1 MNDPHVVALIY
12 VVEHEDSVDY
22 GSAETVEEERST
34 FRLTLQDGEA
44 RFELKE
50 DYASPQQARKAI
62 QPFIEQWELRT
73 SLAYGPGNFALRFKR
88 SEMID
93 RDPEPGVI
101 SVSADAAHF
110 NVAIST
116 ARVTV
121 SRQYPRPPVER
132 RMNMDCPE
140 VQTMLHRYM
149 GYRQGR
155 EPVASMAYF
164 CFNVF
169 AKKLGENPKDSAK
182 KHNISLKLVKKVREL
197 TSRKGGDQ
205 ARKLDGIGDPLTQN
219 DVKFLENAVTAM
231 ILRAAIVA
239 ADPDQSM
246 ETIDCGNLLEIS
258 P

>member
-12 VVEHEDSVDY
+12 VVEHEESVDY
-22 GSAETVEEERST
+22 GTADTVEEERST

-50 DYASPQQARKAI
+50 DYASPQQARRAI
-62 QPFIEQWELRT
+62 QPFIEQWELMT
-73 SLAYGPGNFALRFKR
+73 SLAYGLGKFALRFKR
-88 SEMID
+88 PEMID

-101 SVSADAAHF
+101 SVSADAVHF
-110 NVAIST
+110 NVAVST

-132 RMNMDCPE
+132 RMNLNCPE
-140 VQTMLHRYM
+140 VQTMLNRYI

-155 EPVASMAYF
+155 EKLLSMAYF
-164 CFNVF
+164 CSDMFVYR
-169 AKKLGENPKDSAK
+169 LGDGLKDSAK
-182 KHNISLKLVKKVREL
+182 KHQISRNLVERVRTLASE
-197 TSRKGGDQ
+197 KGGDQ
-205 ARKLDGIGDPLTQN
+205 ARKQDGINDPLIQEE
-219 DVKFLENAVTAM
+219 VQFLEKAVTAM

-239 ADPDQSM
+239 ADPDQPM
-246 ETIDCGNLLEIS
+246 ELIHSGNLLEIS

>member
-1 MNDPHVVALIY
+1 MRN
-12 VVEHEDSVDY
+12 
-22 GSAETVEEERST
+22 
-34 FRLTLQDGEA
+34 
-44 RFELKE
+44 
-50 DYASPQQARKAI
+50 
-62 QPFIEQWELRT
+62 
-73 SLAYGPGNFALRFKR
+73 
-88 SEMID
+88 
-93 RDPEPGVI
+93 
-101 SVSADAAHF
+101 
-110 NVAIST
+110 
-116 ARVTV
+116 
-121 SRQYPRPPVER
+121 
-132 RMNMDCPE
+132 
-140 VQTMLHRYM
+140 RYM
-149 GYRQGR
+149 DYRQGR